1 MGRWVGAKRPLF
13 TLICAYAFLPSGA
26 FAVTTARTSS
36 SAGGWVG
43 TWSAAPEGERKV
55 AAVSAA
61 TTYRQIVHISVGGNT
76 VRVIF
81 TNEFGVQPLTIG
93 AANIADR
100 TTGDSIDV
108 STARTLTFGGQPH
121 VTLPAGTMMLS
132 DPVDMKLVPLSD
144 IVISLFIPAQPIRQA
159 TVHSYALQTNYKS
172 PGNVVSAETLPS
184 ASTTGEYFFVRGV
197 DVMSDT
203 PAAVVALGD
212 SITDGAASDTNKNGR
227 WPNVLATRL
236 QADPSLSGIGVLN
249 AGLNGNRLLHNDDEF
264 GDSALK
270 RLDRDVLT
278 QAGTKYLIVLEGIND
293 IGHILKPSI
302 DDPAET
308 AQSIIR
314 ALQQIAARAR
324 AQGVKVIGGTIL
336 PYENCKYASA
346 EGEKIRQAVNEWI
359 RSTKDFDAV
368 ADFDKVVRDPTHLSR
383 LLPAYDS
390 GDHLHPNADGLRA
403 MANSISL
410 SFFAH

>member
-1 MGRWVGAKRPLF
+1 MPRWLGAKHPLF
-13 TLICAYAFLPSGA
+13 ILICAYAFLAPSA
-26 FAVTTARTSS
+26 FAVTPARTST
-36 SAGGWVG
+36 SASGWVG
-43 TWSAAPEGERKV
+43 TWSAAPEGERNA

-81 TNEFGVQPLTIG
+81 TNEFGLQPLTIG
-93 AANIADR
+93 AANIALR
-100 TTGDSIDV
+100 TKDSAIDV
-108 STARTLTFGGQPH
+108 STARMLTFGGQPLA
-121 VTLPAGTMMLS
+121 TLPAGSMMLS
-132 DPVDMKLVPLSD
+132 DPIEMTLVPLSD
-144 IVISLFIPAQPIRQA
+144 IVISVFVPAQPMRQA

-172 PGNVVSAETLPS
+172 PGNVVSAETLPPV
-184 ASTTGEYFFVRGV
+184 STTGEYFFVRGV
-197 DVMSDT
+197 DVTSDV

-212 SITDGAASDTNKNGR
+212 SITDGAASDPNKNGR
-227 WPNVLATRL
+227 WPNVLAARL
-236 QADPSLSGIGVLN
+236 QADPSLSRLGVLN

-293 IGHILKPSI
+293 IGHVLKPSI

-314 ALQQIAARAR
+314 ALQQIAVRAR
-324 AQGVKVIGGTIL
+324 SQGIKVIGGTIL

-346 EGEKIRQAVNEWI
+346 EGEKMRQAVNEWI
-359 RSTKDFDAV
+359 RTTKDFDAV
-368 ADFDKVVRDPTHLSR
+368 ADFDKVVRDPTHPSR

-403 MANSISL
+403 MANSIPL

>member
-1 MGRWVGAKRPLF
+1 
-13 TLICAYAFLPSGA
+13 
-26 FAVTTARTSS
+26 
-36 SAGGWVG
+36 
-43 TWSAAPEGERKV
+43 
-55 AAVSAA
+55 
-61 TTYRQIVHISVGGNT
+61 
-76 VRVIF
+76 
-81 TNEFGVQPLTIG
+81 
-93 AANIADR
+93 
-100 TTGDSIDV
+100 
-108 STARTLTFGGQPH
+108 
-121 VTLPAGTMMLS
+121 MMLS
-132 DPVDMKLVPLSD
+132 DPIEMTLVPLSD
-144 IVISLFIPAQPIRQA
+144 IVISVFIPAQPIRQA

-197 DVMSDT
+197 DVTSDA
-203 PAAVVALGD
+203 PVAVVALGD

-293 IGHILKPSI
+293 IGHVLKPSI
-302 DDPAET
+302 DDPAAT
-308 AQSIIR
+308 AESIIR
-314 ALQQIAARAR
+314 ALQQVAVRAR
-324 AQGVKVIGGTIL
+324 SQGIKVIGGTIL
-336 PYENCKYASA
+336 PYDNCKYASA
-346 EGEKIRQAVNEWI
+346 EGEKMRQAVNEWI
-359 RSTKDFDAV
+359 RTTKDFDAV

-383 LLPAYDS
+383 LLPAYES
-390 GDHLHPNADGLRA
+390 GDHLHPNTDGLRA
-403 MANSISL
+403 MANSIPL